1 MLAQLLEKVLPEAL
15 TQSRIW
21 SIFFGLPLDAVLKG
35 FFRLLNSMQR
45 ITLDLMS
52 HLIVLRGSHP

>member
-21 SIFFGLPLDAVLKG
+21 SIFFGSPLDAVLKG

-45 ITLDLMS
+45 ITLDLKS